1 MRTFFMEVIQL
12 QLNSQ
17 TLSLARQVAFYHQT
31 TLETLI
37 QGWVEKLARQ
47 PLVAEDPWWGLFAQ
61 DRDLLDQIV
70 AEAMRD
76 RECQPLRQITDGN
89 G

>member
-1 MRTFFMEVIQL
+1 VIQL

-17 TLSLARQVAFYHQT
+17 TLRLARQIASAHQT

-37 QGWVEKLARQ
+37 QEWVEQFARP
-47 PLVAEDPWWGLFAQ
+47 PLVTEDPWWGLFAQ

-70 AEAMRD
+70 AEAMQNR
-76 RECQPLRQITDGN
+76 QFQALRQTDGN

>member
-1 MRTFFMEVIQL
+1 MEMIQL

-17 TLSLARQVAFYHQT
+17 TLSLARQVASLHQT

-37 QGWVEKLARQ
+37 QEWVEKLACQ
-47 PLVAEDPWWGLFAQ
+47 PLVAEDPFWGLFAQ
-61 DRDLLDQIV
+61 DRDRLDQIV
-70 AEAMRD
+70 VEAMQD
-76 RECQPLRQITDGN
+76 RQFQPLRQIDGN